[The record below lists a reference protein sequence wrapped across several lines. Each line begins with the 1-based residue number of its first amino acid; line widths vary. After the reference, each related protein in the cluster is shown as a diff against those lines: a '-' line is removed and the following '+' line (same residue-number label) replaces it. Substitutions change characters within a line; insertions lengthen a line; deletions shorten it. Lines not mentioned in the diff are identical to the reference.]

1 MLDDHGLA
9 VALQRYVA
17 DYSKTHKIAVD
28 LTLDGAGTCDL
39 PPAVQLA
46 ALRIVQEALTNVVE
60 HSAATGISIR
70 VARSA
75 TGLRQPSRT
84 ADEASTLTRPA
95 STRIF
100 LLGFKACTNE
110 RRYWAARVC

>member
-1 MLDDHGLA
+1 MVNVRGDYSDTLLGLFSFHTYKKVPSLAVATCGLQGAFISRVLDDHGLA

-60 HSAATGISIR
+60 HSAAIW
-70 VARSA
+70 
-75 TGLRQPSRT
+75 
-84 ADEASTLTRPA
+84 
-95 STRIF
+95 
-100 LLGFKACTNE
+100 N
-110 RRYWAARVC
+110 